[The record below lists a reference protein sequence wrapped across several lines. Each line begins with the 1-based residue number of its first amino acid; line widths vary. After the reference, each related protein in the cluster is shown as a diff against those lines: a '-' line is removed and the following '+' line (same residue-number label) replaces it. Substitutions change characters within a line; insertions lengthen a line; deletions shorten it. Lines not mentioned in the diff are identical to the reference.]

1 MFSRERGPRCMT
13 EIILSV
19 RAFVRFAWITLAV
32 TIVVIV
38 WGAVVRATGSGAGC
52 GSHWPLCNGG
62 VVPLAPATA
71 TIIEFTHRLTSGVA
85 MILALVLALWA
96 RRVFPA
102 GHRARHWAMYSLM
115 FMLIEAAIGAGI
127 VLLELVADDASPL
140 RAGYIAVHLT
150 NTMFLVGA
158 MTATIRFSGA
168 SDQLNTGSSGHRGI
182 GSSDHR
188 GIGSSDHR
196 GIGSS
201 DHQGIGSA
209 RVRRWQVIALALM
222 VVVAAAG
229 AIVALGDTLFPHASL
244 AEGIAADL
252 DPTSHFLIR
261 LRVWHPIAAV
271 IASVVAIT
279 AFRRPIVTGCILFQ
293 VGLGIINL
301 MMLAP
306 LPLQMAHLLV
316 SNILWMAMVWFFSG
330 SPRASTVAKL
340 PAPSKSASG
349 PMRSMPPNRR
359 G

>member
-1 MFSRERGPRCMT
+1 MISSCA
-13 EIILSV
+13 V
-19 RAFVRFAWITLAV
+19 DRARHSFIRFAWITLGV
-32 TIVVIV
+32 TVAVIV

-102 GHRARHWAMYSLM
+102 GHRARRWAMYSLM

-168 SDQLNTGSSGHRGI
+168 SDQLNIGSSGHRGIRSSNHPGI

-188 GIGSSDHR
+188 GIGS
-196 GIGSS
+196 
-201 DHQGIGSA
+201 A
-209 RVRRWQVIALALM
+209 RARRWQVIARVMM
-222 VVVAAAG
+222 VVVAAAN

-271 IASVVAIT
+271 IASVLTIT

-293 VGLGIINL
+293 VGLGVINL

-316 SNILWMAMVWFFSG
+316 SNILWMAMVWFFLDHHE
-330 SPRASTVAKL
+330 PRQ
-340 PAPSKSASG
+340 
-349 PMRSMPPNRR
+349 
-359 G
+359 